1 MVFFYQ
7 AEDGIRYYK
16 VTGVQ
21 TCALPIYL
29 LHRRPR
35 RDLRFRRGDRLQLR
49 PHRLHDAGDR
59 PHPARRRQAAAVA
72 PAAAGARHR
81 RALRMTIAARSA
93 PVEVRAITKRYG
105 DVTAVDAVSFTIEAG
120 HLVTLLG
127 PSGCGKTTTLRMIA
141 GLEVPSAGRI
151 LIGGEDVTRLPP
163 SARDVSMVF
172 QSYALFP
179 HMTVIENVAYG
190 LSGLPKAVQREK
202 ASEGL
207 RLVGLEGY
215 EKRLP
220 SELSGGQQQRVACA
234 RALVLEPRVLL
245 FDEPLSNLDAKLR
258 RRMREDIRDLQ
269 QGLGLTSVYVTHD
282 QEEALAV
289 SDKIIV
295 MNNGTI
301 AQEGTPADLYER
313 PTDAFVADFIGGA
326 NLVRCEIVGREE
338 GKALVRLGPIMLK
351 LPSRLDGT
359 DAMLVVR
366 PSAVRLDR
374 SPSPHSLP
382 AEIRKATYLGSHWD
396 YLVATEVGEIFVT
409 Q

>member
-1 MVFFYQ
+1 
-7 AEDGIRYYK
+7 
-16 VTGVQ
+16 
-21 TCALPIYL
+21 
-29 LHRRPR
+29 
-35 RDLRFRRGDRLQLR
+35 
-49 PHRLHDAGDR
+49 
-59 PHPARRRQAAAVA
+59 
-72 PAAAGARHR
+72 
-81 RALRMTIAARSA
+81 MTLAARSA

-105 DVTAVDAVSFTIEAG
+105 DVVAVNAVSFTIEAG

-141 GLEVPSAGRI
+141 GLEVPSAGKI

-179 HMTVIENVAYG
+179 HMNVMENVSYG
-190 LSGLPKAVQREK
+190 LAGLPKAVQREK
-202 ASEGL
+202 AHEGL

-215 EKRLP
+215 EERLP

-258 RRMREDIRDLQ
+258 RRMRDDIRELQ

-289 SDKIIV
+289 SDRIIV
-295 MNNGTI
+295 MNQGTI
-301 AQEGTPADLYER
+301 AQEGSPADLYER
-313 PTDAFVADFIGGA
+313 PADAFVADFIGGA
-326 NLVRCEIVGREE
+326 NLVRCEVVGRQ
-338 GKALVRLGPIMLK
+338 GGNAVVRLGPLTLN
-351 LPSRLDGT
+351 LPSPLQPQE
-359 DAMLVVR
+359 AILVVR
-366 PSAVRLDR
+366 PSSVRLQVEAA
-374 SPSPHSLP
+374 LNAVP

-396 YLVATEVGEIFVT
+396 YTLATEIGELFVT
-409 Q
+409 QQDAVRHEPGATVHVTLAPERLALVGAKSGAKGPTTGPQ